1 MINNDLI
8 VKSNS
13 LIEASYSL
21 SVVEFRLLQI
31 VFAEVSKYE
40 DSFGVMPNHE
50 FRIHAEEYARI
61 FDVDK
66 NTAYEALR
74 DASKR
79 LFDRYFTYER
89 IYWLPDKV
97 EIVNSR
103 WVQKVAYSSLSGH
116 IMIQL
121 TSDVIEMIGKLKS
134 CFTQYK
140 IKQICN
146 LTSIYALRLYELTIQ
161 WLSTRKTPVFETDE
175 FREKLGLL
183 KNEYTRMSNFKARVL
198 EPAIEQINANT
209 DINLKYHQHKK
220 GRVITGFSFTVIAK
234 KKKSIVQDK
243 VAEIS
248 NKMTDTEDKK
258 ERRKITKSQ
267 AELLARPGETWA
279 DLLKR
284 ISKDYIVKDLD

>member
-1 MINNDLI
+1 MPNNDLI

-31 VFAEVSKYE
+31 IFAEVSKYE

-89 IYWLPDKV
+89 VYFLPDKV

-103 WVQKVAYSSLSGH
+103 WVQKVAYSSSCGH
-116 IMIQL
+116 IVIQL

-161 WLSTRKTPVFETDE
+161 WLSTRKTPVFDTEE
-175 FREKLGLL
+175 FRDKLGLL
-183 KNEYTRMSNFKARVL
+183 EDEYTRMSNFKARVL
-198 EPAIEQINANT
+198 EPAIEQINMNT
-209 DINLKYHQHKK
+209 DINLKYQQHKK
-220 GRVITGFSFTVIAK
+220 GRVITGFSFTVTAK

-258 ERRKITKSQ
+258 ERRKITKPQ
-267 AELLARPGETWA
+267 AELLARPGETWT